1 MTQRDVPR
9 GKNKFWVPEYSISES
24 SVGSGPWPFG
34 QLGIT
39 LLLVVDRS
47 RFDRRRFNE
56 TNAGSASIPM
66 GWKRWR
72 RNTKRPL
79 GESGRRWSSLIGTA
93 RGASS
98 GYAIGKS
105 ANVLTHIIPRRTR
118 KVNSQQNRE
127 EGCCKVWLPT
137 SPPAPLL
144 KARGAKPPSASGRR
158 SRSETEG
165 EGGWGLGWSNYQAT
179 MQQP

>member
-1 MTQRDVPR
+1 MNCSEDVVGVGKRVIEEKFPLRNVTQRDVPR

-39 LLLVVDRS
+39 LLLVVHRL

-56 TNAGSASIPM
+56 TNAGSASIPI
-66 GWKRWR
+66 GWKGWR

-98 GYAIGKS
+98 GYVIGRG

-118 KVNSQQNRE
+118 KVNSQQNR
-127 EGCCKVWLPT
+127 GCSSHWGQT
-137 SPPAPLL
+137 WY
-144 KARGAKPPSASGRR
+144 
-158 SRSETEG
+158 
-165 EGGWGLGWSNYQAT
+165 GG
-179 MQQP
+179 